1 MAKITLEDYG
11 QVIKLMEVEA
21 LAKRLM
27 RTHKL
32 YPNEPGGWTLVFD
45 RSKQRGGQCRYSNRE
60 IGLSAYLMAIWEWD
74 HIENVILHE
83 IAHARNPGHGHDKV
97 WRAFFLAIG
106 GNGKRCWGTDGEA
119 RIARTS
125 TAKYVGECPNGHK
138 IYRQRKS
145 KMMSQRRS
153 CTRCNPSFDARYLV
167 TWTEV

>member
-1 MAKITLEDYG
+1 MAKITLDNYE
-11 QVIKLMEVEA
+11 QVIKLMEVQA
-21 LAKRLM
+21 LAEKLM
-27 RTHKL
+27 KTHKL
-32 YPNEPGGWTLVFD
+32 NGWTLVFD
-45 RSKQRGGQCRYSNRE
+45 RSLQRGGQCRYGSKQ

-119 RIARTS
+119 HVPAR
-125 TAKYVGECPNGHK
+125 YVGECPKGHK
-138 IYRQRKS
+138 VYKQRKS

-153 CTRCNPSFDARYLV
+153 CGQCSSSFDERYIIK
-167 TWTEV
+167 WREV